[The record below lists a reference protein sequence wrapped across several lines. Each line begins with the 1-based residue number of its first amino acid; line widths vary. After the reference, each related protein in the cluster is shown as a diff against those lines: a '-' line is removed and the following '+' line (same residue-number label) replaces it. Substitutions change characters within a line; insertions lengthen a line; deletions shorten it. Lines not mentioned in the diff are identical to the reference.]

1 MAGVVARQGITPHSV
16 VSDTTGVSMS
26 DELQKNTVRVW
37 DLPTRLFKWALAVL
51 VVFQV
56 TTGLLGDSWLKWH
69 FWSGYA
75 ILTLLIFRILWG
87 IVGSTT
93 ARFSSF
99 VKGPFAG
106 LSHLRALFGPR
117 APREVGHN
125 AVGGWMVIALLLA
138 LLVQAG
144 SGLFTTD
151 DIATDGPLVAAAS
164 ERWVKSMTSLHA
176 RWFVLIFVL
185 VGLHVLAAVL
195 YLVVKRQNLIVPMI
209 TGRKRRD
216 DVVAPDEAVPPMRFA
231 GNVSALICLIVSAA
245 IVYAI
250 LRFGS

>member
-1 MAGVVARQGITPHSV
+1 
-16 VSDTTGVSMS
+16 MS
-26 DELQKNTVRVW
+26 DERQKGTVRVW
-37 DLPTRLFKWALAVL
+37 DLPTRLFKWALVVL

-56 TTGLLGDSWLKWH
+56 TTGLLGWLGWH

-93 ARFSSF
+93 SRFSSF
-99 VKGPFAG
+99 VKGPFSG
-106 LSHLRALFGPR
+106 LAHLRELFGR
-117 APREVGHN
+117 QAPREVGHN
-125 AVGGWMVIALLLA
+125 AVGGWMVIALILA
-138 LLVQAG
+138 LLVQAS

-164 ERWVKSMTSLHA
+164 ESWVKSMTSLHH
-176 RWFVLIFVL
+176 RWVILIYVL

-195 YLVVKRQNLIVPMI
+195 YLVVKKQNLIVAMI

-216 DVVAPDEAVPPMRFA
+216 DVVAPDQPLPPLRFA
-231 GNVSALICLIVSAA
+231 GNLLALICLMVAAA
-245 IVYAI
+245 IVYAV
-250 LRFGS
+250 LRFAA

>member
-1 MAGVVARQGITPHSV
+1 
-16 VSDTTGVSMS
+16 MS
-26 DELQKNTVRVW
+26 DKRQKGTVRIW
-37 DLPTRLFKWALAVL
+37 DLPTRLFKWALVVL

-56 TTGLLGDSWLKWH
+56 TTGLLAGDWLKWH

-93 ARFSSF
+93 SRFFSF

-106 LSHLRALFGPR
+106 LSHLRELLGPR
-117 APREVGHN
+117 APREAGHN
-125 AVGGWMVIALLLA
+125 AVGGWMVIALILA

-176 RWFVLIFVL
+176 RWIILIFVL

-195 YLVVKRQNLIVPMI
+195 YLVVKKQNLIVPMI

-216 DVVAPDEAVPPMRFA
+216 DVVAPEEPLPPLRFA
-231 GNVSALICLIVSAA
+231 GNVSALVCLIVAAA
-245 IVYAI
+245 IVYAV
-250 LRFGS
+250 LRFGG